1 MKVYAL
7 GDSHMQA
14 LGPRLQAHFSE
25 LHYEAFPGKGTAAAG
40 ALRDDSVSGK
50 DVVILA
56 LGGNDFGDRA
66 VERRVLLD
74 SLRARNP
81 KAAFYWIGPFHS
93 TRADVDPRHLRQS
106 NDQRAQFA
114 GSFVKW
120 IDSRPWTATH
130 APDGVHFTGSGY
142 TELAKKI
149 ANSVSAPR
157 SMENNTLVAL
167 AGYAVVGL
175 LVAWWYRRSQT

>member
-1 MKVYAL
+1 MKIYAL

-14 LGPRLQAHFSE
+14 LGPRLQAHFPE
-25 LHYEAFPGKGTAAAG
+25 LHYEAFPGKGTTAVDT
-40 ALRDDSVSGK
+40 LRDYSVTGK
-50 DVVILA
+50 DAIILS
-56 LGGNDFGDRA
+56 LGGNDFGDKESDRA
-66 VERRVLLD
+66 ALVN

-93 TRADVDPRHLRQS
+93 TRSDVDPRHLKQS
-106 NDQRAQFA
+106 NDQRSQFA

-120 IDSRPWTATH
+120 IDSRSWAATH

-149 ANSVSAPR
+149 AGNVSRSASAPR
-157 SMENNTLVAL
+157 DSYVAL
-167 AGYAVVGL
+167 VSYAVVGL
-175 LVAWWYRRSQT
+175 LVAWWIRRAR